1 MDHNMADNMVD
12 HTFYQSSY
20 GGTLPRTL
28 FVAGIR
34 QAQGTILSLLY
45 PRTTGDLDA
54 AGYRAVQLAICAQVE
69 SGLDKPVTEAGDAA
83 LDRGVLRIHGMP
95 VAAGAVSVLRQ
106 AGLLGGWL

>member
-1 MDHNMADNMVD
+1 MDHNMVDILVD

-28 FVAGIR
+28 FVAGVR
-34 QAQGTILSLLY
+34 QAQGIILSLLY

-69 SGLDKPVTEAGDAA
+69 SGLDKPVTEDGNAT
-83 LDRGVLRIHGMP
+83 LDPGVLRIHGMP
-95 VAAGAVSVLRQ
+95 VAAGAVGVLRQ